1 MRRFI
6 FAIVRKMMHYN
17 IKGTGVSISP
27 ENRAYVEKKLASLDK
42 FVGDLEAARTDVE
55 LKFMP
60 LWDGK
65 KYCAEFML
73 YEPGLPGPL
82 RAEARGD
89 ALHEAIDIASAE
101 LFRNL
106 TQTKKKKLQIFRRSA
121 VKVKEYLRGWRD
133 KF

>member
-1 MRRFI
+1 MR
-6 FAIVRKMMHYN
+6 YN
-17 IKGTGVSISP
+17 IKGTGVPVTP
-27 ENRAYVEKKLASLDK
+27 ENRSYVEKKLSSLDK
-42 FVGDLEAARTDVE
+42 FVGDLAAARMDVE
-55 LKFMP
+55 LKYMP

-65 KYCAEFML
+65 KYSAEFMF
-73 YEPGLPGPL
+73 YEPGLPKPL

-106 TQTKKKKLQIFRRSA
+106 TQTKKKKLQVFRRSA